1 MGYPKKEIIN
11 DWGIVVFVEM
21 TPEEYEKE
29 LKNFKDLSEKFLS
42 SSNRRD
48 IEYGEYLKNWFSEA
62 IVDGAPFS
70 LKYKWHR
77 LPMTF
82 NQYIWS

>member
-1 MGYPKKEIIN
+1 MSYPKKEIIN

-42 SSNRRD
+42 SSNRRN
-48 IEYGEYLKNWFSEA
+48 IEYGEYL
-62 IVDGAPFS
+62 DS
-70 LKYKWHR
+70 LENNEECFDCYSDEI
-77 LPMTF
+77 
-82 NQYIWS
+82 NQLLFFEF